1 MRAKRLGVWVWH
13 SVVLA
18 VVVISVAAVNAAA
31 SGTDQP
37 AKPPKGFRALF
48 NGVDFSGWWSPVG
61 PIETVWEV
69 KNGVLFGK
77 GKGEGA
83 QALYTKKTFEN
94 FILELDYKIAKHGN
108 SGVFIHAPW
117 IGRQSRTGFE
127 LQVIDD
133 YGKKPFK
140 GSTGAVYDVVPPRV
154 NASKP
159 AGQWNHYKI
168 EMNYPTLRV
177 WLNGKKIQDLNF
189 ADHPILRFR
198 FRDGYIGLQRHGS
211 NVWFRNIW
219 IKELP
224 GKVKWDTLAQDPEL
238 SRWNRKGDASWV
250 LKGDVLEA
258 SGGEGWLVSKES
270 FDTYELQGYLKKED
284 HSPAEIWYRWA
295 SSDDPGYVAELYG
308 FRPFRKLCDFYNAY
322 KPFPWWIVPP
332 FKHSWLPVQVISYG
346 PFSEVRINGVIV
358 KRVLNHNKI
367 RSGKIAIH
375 FYGKQDTL
383 RFRGLRIRKLGPEER
398 NIP

>member
-1 MRAKRLGVWVWH
+1 MKAKALRVGARGGVLAL
-13 SVVLA
+13 VLA
-18 VVVISVAAVNAAA
+18 VSLMVAARL
-31 SGTDQP
+31 SGQSGVR
-37 AKPPKGFRALF
+37 KPPKGYVALF
-48 NGVDFSGWWSPVG
+48 NGMDFTGWWSPVG
-61 PIETVWEV
+61 AIEPVWEV
-69 KNGVLFGK
+69 KDGILFGK
-77 GKGEGA
+77 RKGEGA
-83 QALYTKKTFEN
+83 RALYTRKTYEN

-127 LQVIDD
+127 LQIIDD

-140 GSTGAVYDVVPPRV
+140 GSTGAVYDVVPPRE

-168 EMNYPTLRV
+168 EMNYPKLRV

-189 ADHPILRFR
+189 ADHPVLRFR

-211 NVWFRNIW
+211 DVWFRNIW

-224 GKVKWDTLAQDPEL
+224 GKVKWDTLAQDPGL
-238 SRWNRKGDASWV
+238 SRWTTRGKAQWQV
-250 LKGDVLEA
+250 KEDVLEA
-258 SGGEGWLVSKES
+258 SGSEGWLVSKDN
-270 FDTYELQGYLKKED
+270 FDAYELQGYLKKVD

-295 SSDDPGYVAELYG
+295 SAEDPGYVAELYG

-322 KPFPWWIVPP
+322 HPFPWWIVPP

-346 PFSEVRINGVIV
+346 PFAEVRINGVIV
-358 KRVLNHNKI
+358 KRVLNHN
-367 RSGKIAIH
+367 RVRPGKIALH
-375 FYGKQDTL
+375 FYGGQDTL
-383 RFRGLRIRKLGPEER
+383 RLKGLRIRKLGPEER

>member
-1 MRAKRLGVWVWH
+1 MATRLERISARG
-13 SVVLA
+13 SAFLMTLVVL
-18 VVVISVAAVNAAA
+18 IAAVGALAAE
-31 SGTDQP
+31 SDGE
-37 AKPPKGFRALF
+37 KPPKGYVRLF
-48 NGVDFSGWWSPVG
+48 NGVNLDGWWAPVG
-61 PIETVWEV
+61 AIEPVWEV
-69 KNGVLFGK
+69 KDGVLCGRK
-77 GKGEGA
+77 KGEGA
-83 QALYTKKTFEN
+83 PALYTRKTYEN

-127 LQVIDD
+127 LQIIDD

-159 AGQWNHYKI
+159 AGEWNHYKI

-189 ADHPILRFR
+189 ADHPVLRFR

-211 NVWFRNIW
+211 NVWFRRIW

-224 GKVKWDTLAQDPEL
+224 GKVKWDTLARDPGLE
-238 SRWNRKGDASWV
+238 RWVVEGSANWQV
-250 LKGDVLEA
+250 NGDVLLA
-258 SGGEGWLVSKES
+258 TGGEGWLVSKQT
-270 FDTYELQGYLKKED
+270 FDTYELQGYLKKVD
-284 HSPAEIWYRWA
+284 HSPGEIWYRWVNA
-295 SSDDPGYVAELYG
+295 QDPGYVAELYG

-322 KPFPWWIVPP
+322 HPFPWWIVPP

-358 KRVLNHNKI
+358 KRVLNHNRI
-367 RSGKIAIH
+367 RPGKIALH
-375 FYGKQDTL
+375 FYGGQDAFEL
-383 RFRGLRIRKLGPEER
+383 KGLRIRKLGPEER